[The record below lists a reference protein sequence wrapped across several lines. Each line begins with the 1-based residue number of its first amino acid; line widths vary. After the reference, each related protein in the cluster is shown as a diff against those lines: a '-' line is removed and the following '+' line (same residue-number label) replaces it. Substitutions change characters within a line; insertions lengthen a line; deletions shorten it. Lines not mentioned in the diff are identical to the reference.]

1 MRLKLILACRSNGTL
16 SLNYHYALQ
25 AVIYKV
31 LERADP
37 VFSHWLHEHGYDAT
51 GHNFKLFTF
60 SELRGT
66 PFHINKERQTIQ
78 FQGNRVEWRVSF
90 YVAEQVEKFVMG
102 LFQQQ
107 RLKVITPDG
116 RIDFD
121 VQNVEILPKPTFSDT
136 MRFRATMPICISEQ
150 TETDKQAQYRPPSH
164 ENFER
169 LFFNNLKRKY
179 QAANGFENTG
189 LRIENAIPHPQL
201 STLKILNTPRMKGL
215 TTIKRTMLRP
225 TKTIG
230 YIFDF
235 EITAPVEWLQM
246 GYYAGFGGKNSSGFG
261 FCEVF

>member
-60 SELRGT
+60 SELRGL
-66 PFHINKERQTIQ
+66 PFQIDRERQTIR
-78 FQGNRVEWRVSF
+78 FESNLVEWQVSF
-90 YVAEQVEKFVMG
+90 YVDEQVEKFVMG

-107 RLKVITPDG
+107 RLEVVTPEG

-121 VQNVEILPKPTFSDT
+121 VQNVEILPKQSFSET

-150 TETDKQAQYRPPSH
+150 TVTDKQAQYRPPSH

-179 QAANGFENTG
+179 QAFTNQQGVENTP
-189 LRIENAIPHPQL
+189 AL
-201 STLKILNTPRMKGL
+201 SLKILSTPRMKGL
-215 TTIKRTMLRP
+215 TTIKRTMPRP

-235 EITAPVEWLQM
+235 EITAPVEWLRI

-261 FCEVF
+261 FCEILR